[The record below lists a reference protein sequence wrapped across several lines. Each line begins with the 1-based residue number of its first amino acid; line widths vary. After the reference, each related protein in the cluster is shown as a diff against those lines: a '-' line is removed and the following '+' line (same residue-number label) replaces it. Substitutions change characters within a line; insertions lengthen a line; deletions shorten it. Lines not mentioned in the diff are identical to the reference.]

1 MIKVNF
7 FHRKINTAVFLS
19 ALICFFYQLWI
30 QQVNP
35 QNNPSIV
42 RRNLTKTIQGEKIEI
57 NIAQINPNQVKVR
70 VYSLVS
76 QDAPSYTLGELVNKL
91 KPQAAINGGFSS
103 SYSIPTPT
111 GLLVSNGKTLYR
123 MNVNTVNVVTNGI
136 LCVGQTTSI
145 IMKNDYKK
153 STCSEALEAGPI
165 LISAGKIDKRI
176 DELQKK
182 FRIKVAERSVIA
194 IDKQGRLL
202 LIRVNTPLTLS
213 VLANLLTQKD
223 LDCVS
228 ALNLSGSKESGL
240 YINTQGKKFQVGR
253 LDSPIASA
261 IAVFQN

>member
-7 FHRKINTAVFLS
+7 LNCKINKAIFLS
-19 ALICFFYQLWI
+19 ALIYFFCQLWI
-30 QQVNP
+30 PQVNP

-57 NIAQINPNQVKVR
+57 NIAQINLNQVKVR
-70 VYSLVS
+70 VYSLVN
-76 QDAPSYTLGELVNKL
+76 QDVPSYSLGELVDKL

-111 GLLVSNGKTLYR
+111 GLLVSNGKTIYR
-123 MNVNTVNVVTNGI
+123 MNVNTVNVITNGI

-153 STCSEALEAGPI
+153 STCSDALEAGPI
-165 LISAGKIDKRI
+165 LVRAGKIDARI
-176 DELQKK
+176 DGLQTK
-182 FRIKVAERSVIA
+182 FRKGKAERSVVA
-194 IDKQGRLL
+194 INKQGRLL
-202 LIRVNTPLTLS
+202 LIRVNTPVTLP

-228 ALNLSGSKESGL
+228 ALNLSGSGDSGL
-240 YINTQGKKFQVGR
+240 YINTQGEKFRVGR
-253 LDSPIASA
+253 FDFPIASA
-261 IAVFQN
+261 IAIFQN